1 MSDRRPLGTGR
12 CPTSSRA
19 AVGEMTAIAFA
30 FTVQRGTWDVDDL
43 FVDPYR
49 SR

>member
-1 MSDRRPLGTGR
+1 
-12 CPTSSRA
+12 
-19 AVGEMTAIAFA
+19 MTAIAFA
-30 FTVQRGTWDVDDL
+30 FTVQRGAWDVDDL